1 MISPMRRLVLL
12 TLAAAVAALAQ
23 PDSKSRVD
31 QIFARYNTKTSPGC
45 AVGVSV
51 KGDTVLS
58 AAYGMAD
65 LEHDVA
71 LTPETVFE
79 PGSVTKQ
86 FTAAAVFLLAQ
97 QGKLSID
104 DPVRKYIPELPDY
117 GAPLTIRHLINH
129 TSGLRDWGSMAAI
142 GGWPRGS
149 RAHTHDHTLEILARQ
164 KALNY
169 NPGAEYSYSNSG
181 YNLAAVLV
189 GRVAGKPL
197 AEFTKEAIFT
207 PLGMTS
213 TQWRDDYRRI
223 VKNRAIAY
231 SASGNEFRL
240 NMPFEFVH
248 GNGGLLTTVG
258 DLLRWNR
265 NFTDKKV
272 GGQALY
278 DAQHQRAR
286 LNDGST
292 IAYAGGLNVLHWR
305 GLNEVSHS
313 GSTAGYSAWL
323 GRYPDQDVAVAVMCN
338 LAVNATQLG
347 HAVAEVY
354 LPSASAETVTPVKG
368 DASRAGMYRS
378 MRDGGVITV
387 VHENGELRIPN
398 RAPVVEFDGPRM
410 RFIAEANNTTYE
422 KVEPWTPARSDLDGF
437 AGDYVS
443 DEAQVTYTVAI
454 DSDRLV
460 VRVRPATRFSLT
472 ATHRD
477 AFSSSMG
484 SVRFLRDASGK
495 VTELSLGES
504 RVWDLRFR
512 KVR

>member
-1 MISPMRRLVLL
+1 MCKLVLL
-12 TLAAAVAALAQ
+12 ALAASLALAQ
-23 PDSKSRVD
+23 PPDVKSRVD
-31 QIFARYNTKTSPGC
+31 GIFARYSSRTSPGC

-104 DPVRKYIPELPDY
+104 DPVRKHIAELPDY

-129 TSGLRDWGSMAAI
+129 TSGLRDWGAVAAI
-142 GGWPRGS
+142 GGWPRGA
-149 RAHTHDHTLEILARQ
+149 RAHTHDHMLEIVARQ

-169 NPGAEYSYSNSG
+169 TPGAEYSYTNSG

-189 GRVAGKPL
+189 GRVAGKSL

-231 SASGNEFRL
+231 SASGGGFRL

-248 GNGGLLTTVG
+248 GNGGLLTTVA

-286 LNDGST
+286 LNDGSA

-305 GLNEVSHS
+305 GFNEVSHS

-323 GRYPDQDVAVAVMCN
+323 GRYPDHDVAVAVMCN

-354 LPSASAETVTPVKG
+354 LPAGAAETPAPVKG

-378 MRDGGVITV
+378 MRDGDVITV
-387 VHENGELRIPN
+387 AHENGELRIPG

-410 RFIAEANNTTYE
+410 RFIAEVNNTTYE
-422 KVEPWTPARSDLDGF
+422 KIEPWTPARADLDAFTGN
-437 AGDYVS
+437 YVS
-443 DEAQVTYTVAI
+443 DEAQVTYTVAVE
-454 DSDRLV
+454 SDRLV
-460 VRVRPATRFSLT
+460 IRVRPSARFNLAATY
-472 ATHRD
+472 RD
-477 AFSSSMG
+477 AFSSPIG
-484 SVRFLRDASGK
+484 SVRFLRDTSGK
-495 VTELSLGES
+495 VTGLSLGES

-512 KVR
+512 RAQ